1 MRGKVTDLR
10 KENMRRALRR
20 NEGKM
25 AVPYNHREV
34 ETKWQ
39 EIWDDEKA
47 FQTSDDYSKPK
58 YYALVEFPYPSGQG
72 LHVGHPRPYTALD
85 IVARKR
91 RMQGYNVLY
100 PMGWDAFGLPTE
112 NYAIKNHIHPKIV
125 TKNNVEH
132 FKNQLHSLGYSFD
145 WEREVNTTDPE
156 YYKWTQWIFLKLF
169 HAGLAY
175 KAEMPINWC
184 TSCKIGL
191 ANEEVVN
198 GVCERCGSEV
208 VRKVKSQ
215 WMLKITEYA
224 DKLLEG
230 LDMVDYV
237 ERVKVSQR
245 NWIGKSTG
253 AEVDFILKDKEDKMT
268 VYTTRPDTLFGVTYM
283 VMSPE
288 HPFIDKYRSD
298 IENWDEV
305 VSYREMAA
313 RKSDFERTELA
324 KDKTGVMLKG
334 LSAVNPVNG
343 KEIPVW
349 ISDYVLMSYGTGAIM
364 AVPAHDERDW
374 EFAKKFNMP
383 VIEVVAGSPVDVN
396 EAVFTDVETGTLV
409 NSDFLNGLSVTEA
422 KKKITDFLTEKGI
435 GHAKTN
441 FKLRD
446 WVFSRQRYWGEPI
459 PIVKCEKCGYVPVP
473 ESELPLELPEVESY
487 MPTDTGESPLASMT
501 DWVRTTCPNCGGPA
515 ERETDTMPQWA
526 GSSWYFLRY
535 IDPENKEALAGREA
549 LDYWMPVDW
558 YNGGMEH
565 TTLHLLY
572 SRFWHRFL
580 YDEKVV
586 SCPEP
591 YAKRTSHGMILG
603 SNGEKMSKSRG
614 NVVNPDD
621 IVREYGADT
630 LRTYEMFIGAFEL
643 SAAWSEDGVKGCRRF
658 LERVWKLQDIL
669 TQEEGYSKDLEI
681 KMHQTIKKV
690 SGDFESLKYNT
701 AIAAMMALI
710 NEFYRKNAVTKGEF
724 KTLLVLLNPVAPH
737 ITEEIWQK
745 AGFEGRI
752 YQSVWPE
759 YDEAKTVEA
768 TIEIAVQINGKT
780 RATLDIAR
788 EEEKEAVI
796 ARAKEVIAEKL
807 TGNIVKE
814 IYVPGRIVNIV
825 MK

>member
-1 MRGKVTDLR
+1 
-10 KENMRRALRR
+10 
-20 NEGKM
+20 M

-39 EIWDDEKA
+39 RIWDDEKA
-47 FQTSDDYSKPK
+47 FKTSDDYSKPK

-125 TKNNVEH
+125 TKNNVAR
-132 FKNQLHSLGYSFD
+132 FKGQLHALGYSFD
-145 WEREVNTTDPE
+145 WDREINTTDPG
-156 YYKWTQWIFLKLF
+156 YYHWTQWIFLKLF
-169 HAGLAY
+169 NAGLAY

-184 TSCKIGL
+184 TSCKVGL

-230 LDMVDYV
+230 IDTVDYV
-237 ERVKVSQR
+237 ERVKVSQK

-253 AEVDFILKDKEDKMT
+253 AEVDFTLKGKEDKLT

-288 HPFIDKYRSD
+288 HPFIDKYKDD
-298 IENWDEV
+298 IANWDEV
-305 VSYREMAA
+305 IAYREMAA

-324 KDKTGVMLKG
+324 KDKTGVMLDG
-334 LSAVNPVNG
+334 LTAVNPVNS

-383 VIEVVAGSPVDVN
+383 IIEVVAGSPVDVN
-396 EAVFTDVETGTLV
+396 EAVFTDVATGTLV
-409 NSDFLNGLSVTEA
+409 NSEFLNGLSVADA
-422 KKKITDFLTEKGI
+422 KKKIIEFLTEKGI
-435 GHAKTN
+435 GHQKTN

-459 PIVKCEKCGYVPVP
+459 PIVKCEKCGYVAIP

-487 MPTDTGESPLASMT
+487 MPTDNGESPLAHMT
-501 DWVRTTCPNCGGPA
+501 DWVQTTCPHCGGPA
-515 ERETDTMPQWA
+515 LRETDTMPQWA

-535 IDPENKEALAGREA
+535 TDPYNDKELASKEALN
-549 LDYWMPVDW
+549 YWMPVDW

-586 SCPEP
+586 PCPEP
-591 YAKRTSHGMILG
+591 YLKRTSHGMILG

-621 IVREYGADT
+621 IVRDYGADT

-669 TQEEGYSKDLEI
+669 VDGDGYSKDLEV

-690 SGDFESLKYNT
+690 SNDFESLKYNT

-710 NEFYRKNAVTKGEF
+710 NEFYKKNAVTRGEF
-724 KTLLVLLNPVAPH
+724 KTLLTLLNPVAPH
-737 ITEEIWQK
+737 ITEEIWQTV
-745 AGFEGRI
+745 GFEGRI
-752 YQSVWPE
+752 YQTTWPE
-759 YDEAKTVEA
+759 FDESKTIENTV
-768 TIEIAVQINGKT
+768 EIAVQINGKT
-780 RATLDIAR
+780 KATLDIAR
-788 EEEKEAVI
+788 DEDKDAVI
-796 ARAKEVIAEKL
+796 AKAKETIADKL

-814 IYVPGRIVNIV
+814 IYVPGRIVNLV